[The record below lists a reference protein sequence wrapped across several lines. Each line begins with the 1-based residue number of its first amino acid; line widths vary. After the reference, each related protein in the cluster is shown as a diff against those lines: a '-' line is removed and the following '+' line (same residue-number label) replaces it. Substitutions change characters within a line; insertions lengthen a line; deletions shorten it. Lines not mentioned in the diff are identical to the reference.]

1 MSEWKRSHKTH
12 ERRSQV
18 SLADQIKTILEGLR
32 NSKNIPAG
40 DEPILINR
48 LGRKLEQSF
57 FGFTLP
63 DDANL
68 FYGPEEYSNFFDSLE
83 EMMRTQPQGY
93 DPRNPSG
100 GCNKQFLD
108 AVRSR
113 MPVGQ
118 DQFKLYIA
126 IGTKLDFWHGADA
139 VIRWRGVNVTLDV
152 TVDPN
157 KEYKAD
163 FCIFPEDIES
173 GRVYTT
179 IAQDIVSLI
188 IKRYLDRFDAGRV
201 HCIPS

>member
-1 MSEWKRSHKTH
+1 M
-12 ERRSQV
+12 

-83 EMMRTQPQGY
+83 EMMRIQPEGY

-108 AVRSR
+108 SVRSK

-179 IAQDIVSLI
+179 IAQDIVNLI

-201 HCIPS
+201 RCIPS